1 MAAADAAAAPPGWRV
16 RRRLLSDGAWS
27 GLQAAVL
34 TLPFVVLAWLVV
46 RGLERA
52 WHPTGDRFVDSAN
65 ALVVAVAA
73 VALPWGIVML
83 TAVPP
88 TVARFAVSGRPADL
102 ASLSA
107 VVDVVR
113 RRIADWN
120 LVIVAITT
128 SWLLAAAG
136 LALALVGVVPGAF
149 YAILVSAHAC
159 AALSPDCSAR

>member
-16 RRRLLSDGAWS
+16 RRRLLSDGGWS
-27 GLQAAVL
+27 GLQAAGL

-52 WHPTGDRFVDSAN
+52 WHPTGDRFIDSAN

-73 VALPWGIVML
+73 VALPWGRDAHRGTPDRGAL
-83 TAVPP
+83 CCERA
-88 TVARFAVSGRPADL
+88 AGRPGVAL
-102 ASLSA
+102 CG
-107 VVDVVR
+107 R
-113 RRIADWN
+113 RRRFADWN

-159 AALSPDCSAR
+159 APLSPDCSAR